1 MTAAYET
8 LLDCCQAA
16 LSVLDRVLEEPPE
29 RMTGD
34 LPEAVRGLVCVR
46 DWLIARRRAEPGAG
60 DVQERLDRTN
70 AILSVVTGGEYPLV
84 GVRRQRIVEARDA
97 LRQLA
102 DSL

>member
-1 MTAAYET
+1 VTAAQET
-8 LLDCCQAA
+8 LHKCGQAA
-16 LSVLDRVLEEPPE
+16 LSVLDRVLQEPPE
-29 RMTGD
+29 RMAGD

-46 DWLIARRRAEPGAG
+46 DWLIARRRAEPGDG
-60 DVQERLDRTN
+60 DVKERLDRTN

-84 GVRRQRIVEARDA
+84 GIRRQRIVEARDA